1 MRGENVIL
9 HKQYITFKWTTPLS
23 HFLNL
28 LNRPSSNLNLQVA
41 IAKSFWK
48 PMASLFASQTCN
60 SSRQKCP
67 KTSFRKRCLS
77 MVKQQKTRFY
87 ILGRCISM
95 LLCWHAHSLADWMAR
110 LCVLATTIK
119 SFNQQAG
126 LQLEGCNYIKILISA
141 ADRRLLHRSGGNS
154 RWVIINWALPF
165 LAIQFT
171 QLYGW
176 INVVIL
182 ICKHM
187 WDEKEKPRRW
197 RWRWRCRWR
206 WKRRWIGSNPCWWKL
221 SKELVMRQL
230 ASSDG
235 LVVYKFCTMYQRF

>member
-1 MRGENVIL
+1 MTSSHVQSIL
-9 HKQYITFKWTTPLS
+9 FVCVCCVLVWFHHLMLVHKLKSFIHILFGGILSHGKRKCHFTQTIHHFQVDHSLS

-48 PMASLFASQTCN
+48 PMAFLFASQTCH

-110 LCVLATTIK
+110 LCV
-119 SFNQQAG
+119 QQ
-126 LQLEGCNYIKILISA
+126 QSSHSTNTMGCNWRAVITS
-141 ADRRLLHRSGGNS
+141 RS
-154 RWVIINWALPF
+154 
-165 LAIQFT
+165 
-171 QLYGW
+171 
-176 INVVIL
+176 
-182 ICKHM
+182 
-187 WDEKEKPRRW
+187 
-197 RWRWRCRWR
+197 
-206 WKRRWIGSNPCWWKL
+206 
-221 SKELVMRQL
+221 
-230 ASSDG
+230 
-235 LVVYKFCTMYQRF
+235 